1 MHRVGD
7 HRVTF
12 GAGALGLEFR
22 IVDQGGGFITGS
34 VRGGAFVDPV
44 FGSTG
49 PNSHPVFT
57 QQRREALGRA
67 LAERNTGG
75 GVVLEVREKH

>member
-34 VRGGAFVDPV
+34 VKGGAFVDPV

-49 PNSHPVFT
+49 PNSN
-57 QQRREALGRA
+57 RA

-75 GVVLEVREKH
+75 GVILQVREER